1 MKFPIIWLSI
11 ATLTALALTSQAAA
25 RPLDSAQVPN
35 DAKWVVH
42 VDFDAFHETILLKR
56 IEKAKPELVAG
67 IREWMSTM
75 YGVDP
80 KSDLH
85 GLTMFGQ
92 SYETHTGT
100 AILAANFDQ
109 DKVVKK
115 LKDSPQLRTTQWEGY
130 TLYTKKEKNS
140 QTVTILPLNGTHA
153 IFASSPEK
161 VQQAIR
167 LIQGKGKSLL
177 GQSSPLVREVPL
189 GSVLYGAAIDL
200 QQIKRHDGV
209 FPILR
214 QHEQVT
220 YAIGNDGEHV
230 FEELELVA
238 ASDEVAKE
246 MKAVI
251 DGCAA
256 FLRVWSADNEALE
269 RLTADL
275 TITRQGR
282 KVTSYYH
289 GNVQDVSA
297 ALDAVSERWKQWKRL
312 AKRE

>member
-1 MKFPIIWLSI
+1 MQFPIIWLSI
-11 ATLTALALTSQAAA
+11 AMLTVLTLTPQAQAK
-25 RPLDSAQVPN
+25 PLDSAQVPN

-42 VDFDAFHETILLKR
+42 VDFDAFHETMLVKR

-67 IREWMSTM
+67 IREWMSNK

-109 DKVVKK
+109 EKVVNK
-115 LKDSPQLRTTQWEGY
+115 LKDTPQLKTTQWKGH

-161 VQQAIR
+161 VQQAVK
-167 LIQGKGKSLL
+167 LIQGEEDSLKN
-177 GQSSPLVREVPL
+177 QTSPLVREVPL

-200 QQIKRHDGV
+200 QQIERHDGV

-214 QHEQVT
+214 QHEQIT
-220 YAIGNDGEHV
+220 YALGNDGEHV

-238 ASDEVAKE
+238 ASDKVAEE

-251 DGCAA
+251 DGFTA
-256 FLRVWSADNEALE
+256 FLKVWSAENKALE
-269 RLTADL
+269 RLSTDL
-275 TITRQGR
+275 TITKEGR

-289 GNVQDVSA
+289 GTVQDVSA
-297 ALDAVSERWKQWKRL
+297 AFDAVSERWKRWKRL
-312 AKRE
+312 ATRE